1 MNMSYPSQTRMSK
14 CYYCKEE
21 MKDENLKLHCEK
33 KHNAVK
39 RVAGQTSLLSH
50 FAVSAKKFKP
60 GSSSLPPSDELL
72 LLSGGRETPE
82 LNLFSRPETPL
93 ENLDDNEERDD
104 TFKELIR
111 IVKNI
116 YVNSGQS
123 LQEIKMLKENVTSLE
138 SKMKKN
144 IPEFAKPDDVIPTDE
159 RIVELRK
166 CDSVQDIIETFSE
179 LVFEIETVSI
189 LCELCFV
196 KKEEQAS

>member
-1 MNMSYPSQTRMSK
+1 M
-14 CYYCKEE
+14 
-21 MKDENLKLHCEK
+21 
-33 KHNAVK
+33 
-39 RVAGQTSLLSH
+39 
-50 FAVSAKKFKP
+50 
-60 GSSSLPPSDELL
+60 
-72 LLSGGRETPE
+72 
-82 LNLFSRPETPL
+82 
-93 ENLDDNEERDD
+93 DDNEERDD

-116 YVNSGQS
+116 DVNSGQS
-123 LQEIKMLKENVTSLE
+123 LQEIKILKENVTSLE

-179 LVFEIETVSI
+179 LVFEKETDSI

-196 KKEEQAS
+196 EKGEQGSSTPGQFIIDFEEGTYFKKKRKSKGNPYTI